1 MIQCNNKNFELYIS
15 NQEIKERIKILC
27 EAINLEYKDRK
38 PVFLGILNGVFRVTA
53 AVFDYIDIECEISFI
68 KLKSYMGTTSTGKV
82 TQMLGLDTD
91 LKGKD
96 VILLEDIVDTAR
108 TLHNFLPELEKQFPR
123 SIKVFSLLVK
133 PNAMEHK
140 IPLDYVGFEIPNDFI
155 IGFGLDYDGYGRA
168 LNDIYKIAE

>member
-15 NQEIKERIKILC
+15 NQEIKERIKVLC

-53 AVFDYIDIECEISFI
+53 TVFDYIDIECEISFV
-68 KLKSYMGTTSTGKV
+68 KLKSYMGTSSTGKV

-91 LKGKD
+91 LKDKD

-108 TLHNFLPELEKQFPR
+108 TLYNFLPELEKQSPK

-133 PNAMEHK
+133 PDAMEHK

-168 LNDIYKIAE
+168 LNDIYKIVE

>member
-1 MIQCNNKNFELYIS
+1 MIKCNNKNFELYIS
-15 NQEIKERIKILC
+15 NEEIKERIKILC
-27 EAINLEYKDRK
+27 EEINLEYKGRK

-108 TLHNFLPELEKQFPR
+108 TLHDFLPELEKQSPR

-133 PNAMEHK
+133 PDAMEYK

-168 LNDIYKIAE
+168 LNDIYKIVE